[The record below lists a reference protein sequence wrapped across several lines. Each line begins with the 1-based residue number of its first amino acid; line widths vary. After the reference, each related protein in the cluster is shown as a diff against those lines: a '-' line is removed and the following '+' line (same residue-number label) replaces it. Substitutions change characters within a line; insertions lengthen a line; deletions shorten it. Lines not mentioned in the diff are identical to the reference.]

1 MVPYVTRAVHYMY
14 MYTRTCTIYPET
26 SLYIPSYLNMQY
38 TKVVKQK
45 KSDKQVNSP
54 SPAGSDDEQPPVP
67 LWTGSERMLPH
78 DDVPSTLH
86 QSREIL
92 RLAQVMKQE
101 VEEMRREVQRE
112 LEMARRERQEA
123 ELLKKNAAEI
133 LRMAKE
139 KLHQKLPS

>member
-1 MVPYVTRAVHYMY
+1 
-14 MYTRTCTIYPET
+14 
-26 SLYIPSYLNMQY
+26 MQY

-45 KSDKQVNSP
+45 SNEKRVHSQSPVESDE
-54 SPAGSDDEQPPVP
+54 EQPPVP
-67 LWTGSERMLPH
+67 LWVGADRELVH

-139 KLHQKLPS
+139 KLHMKPPL